1 MFTAGSA
8 CRVAAPASKG
18 NWSCARAK
26 GEPEEGGFPGRAF
39 EEDPRLSIR
48 SVVRLSN
55 RRVGGPLPGTF
66 FALYQREALLW
77 DFSGSLRQDWHFLLG
92 RTVRL

>member
-1 MFTAGSA
+1 MFTAGNA

-39 EEDPRLSIR
+39 EEDPLPKHTLGSET
-48 SVVRLSN
+48 VN
-55 RRVGGPLPGTF
+55 RRVGGPLPGAF

-77 DFSGSLRQDWHFLLG
+77 DFSRSLRQDWHSLLG